1 MWELHAHLYFTQ
13 YLLNTLFKTEILH
26 SMHCIFH
33 CQIRPAANKLQNY
46 KTDIIENKIA
56 QSVNRGPDSSSRFPV
71 LQEHTRDLQR
81 FGGTRDACSAQTP
94 D

>member
-1 MWELHAHLYFTQ
+1 MHTYILHNIYSI
-13 YLLNTLFKTEILH
+13 YTLFKTEILH